1 MIRVIKPEGFGNI
14 QLEDAPIPEINS
26 RQVLVRTERT
36 LISRGSELFRRYI
49 SEEALPHSIMGYSL
63 TGTVE
68 KVGAEVTEYQ
78 IGQRVMAAA
87 PHAQYVVGDADSTRG
102 HLVPLPDDVS
112 FEAGN
117 VPFAFDRGDGVGGII
132 RGAGGRYDCCSGS
145 GRCGQLDA
153 ADPARI

>member
-14 QLEDAPIPEINS
+14 QLEDAPIPEINN

-68 KVGAEVTEYQ
+68 KVGADVTEYQ

-87 PHAQYVVGDADSTRG
+87 PHAQYVVGDADSTRR
-102 HLVPLPDDVS
+102 
-112 FEAGN
+112 
-117 VPFAFDRGDGVGGII
+117 AFSPTPR
-132 RGAGGRYDCCSGS
+132 
-145 GRCGQLDA
+145 
-153 ADPARI
+153 

>member
-68 KVGAEVTEYQ
+68 RIGADVSEYQ
-78 IGQRVMAAA
+78 
-87 PHAQYVVGDADSTRG
+87 
-102 HLVPLPDDVS
+102 
-112 FEAGN
+112 
-117 VPFAFDRGDGVGGII
+117 
-132 RGAGGRYDCCSGS
+132 
-145 GRCGQLDA
+145 LDNG
-153 ADPARI
+153 

>member
-63 TGTVE
+63 TGTGRE
-68 KVGAEVTEYQ
+68 DRSGCK
-78 IGQRVMAAA
+78 RV
-87 PHAQYVVGDADSTRG
+87 SNWTT
-102 HLVPLPDDVS
+102 
-112 FEAGN
+112 
-117 VPFAFDRGDGVGGII
+117 GDGRCTPRTICGW
-132 RGAGGRYDCCSGS
+132 
-145 GRCGQLDA
+145 RCGFDA
-153 ADPARI
+153 RTPSPSPR